1 MKYAVILLCLAA
13 FCESSPV
20 STSSKYD
27 LTFVSREKW
36 GALPPVSVIQLNSPV
51 NFVIIHHS
59 YLPAACFNFITCA
72 AAMRSMQNFHQLTN
86 QWADIGYNFA
96 VGSDGAV
103 YEGRGWDAVGAHAAG
118 YNSQSIG
125 IVLIG
130 DWISSVPPSVQLQAA
145 KDLISIGVE
154 LGYIRPDYQ
163 LIGHR
168 QVRATECPGDAL
180 YNEISN
186 WERFTHDVY

>member
-1 MKYAVILLCLAA
+1 M
-13 FCESSPV
+13 
-20 STSSKYD
+20 
-27 LTFVSREKW
+27 
-36 GALPPVSVIQLNSPV
+36 
-51 NFVIIHHS
+51 
-59 YLPAACFNFITCA
+59 
-72 AAMRSMQNFHQLTN
+72 
-86 QWADIGYNFA
+86 
-96 VGSDGAV
+96 
-103 YEGRGWDAVGAHAAG
+103 RGWDAVGAHAAG

-186 WERFTHDVY
+186 WERFTHGVY